1 MKRLICIILGLNL
14 FSIVFAEANLFAEM
28 PAPYYNFGKSY
39 ISDFEHNLL
48 CVNDENRNS
57 ELFYSTNTELGKTLS
72 VEKTD
77 KPNRKKGCFYA
88 SLSPAVL
95 PGISLGYG
103 WINYDEKT
111 NSRNEII
118 PNLHINSIGFATAT
132 GISLLTNAFKSSDRK
147 GFYFTGNLGVDYLV
161 FFSGTF
167 SPGGSTGMKEEYLFP
182 NLSIG
187 GGYSFKIGKNSFFRI
202 SLDVGLKWL
211 VSNLNLS
218 IIL

>member
-14 FSIVFAEANLFAEM
+14 FSIVFAETNLFAEM

-39 ISDFEHNLL
+39 VSDFEHNLL

-57 ELFYSTNTELGKTLS
+57 RLFYLTNTELRKTLS
-72 VEKTD
+72 EEKTD
-77 KPNRKKGCFYA
+77 KPNRKKGLFYA

-111 NSRNEII
+111 NSYNEVI
-118 PNLHINSIGFATAT
+118 PSLHINSIGFATAT
-132 GISLLTNAFKSSDRK
+132 GISLLTNCFINSDRK
-147 GFYFTGNLGVDYLV
+147 GFFFRTNIGVDYV
-161 FFSGTF
+161 VAVAIF
-167 SPGGSTGMKEEYLFP
+167 GGKNEEYLFP

-187 GGYSFKIGKNSFFRI
+187 GGYSFKIGKNSFLRI

-218 IIL
+218 III

>member
-39 ISDFEHNLL
+39 VSDFEHNLL
-48 CVNDENRNS
+48 CVNNKNGNS
-57 ELFYSTNTELGKTLS
+57 KLFYSTNTELGKTLS
-72 VEKTD
+72 VGKTD

-103 WINYDEKT
+103 WINYDKNT
-111 NSRNEII
+111 NSCNEII
-118 PNLHINSIGFATAT
+118 PNLHINSIGLATAT
-132 GISLLTNAFKSSDRK
+132 GISLLTNAFKNSDRK
-147 GFYFTGNLGVDYLV
+147 GFYFTGNFGIDFVGLYGPD
-161 FFSGTF
+161 
-167 SPGGSTGMKEEYLFP
+167 PGGGVGSDEYFFP
-182 NLSIG
+182 NFSIG
-187 GGYSFKIGKNSFFRI
+187 GGYSFKIGKNSFLRI
-202 SLDVGLKWL
+202 SLDVGVKWL